1 MDLTASPRATTEL
14 QRGAEAL
21 LAHLAAGGATPVLP
35 ATFAD
40 VDGHWL
46 PPAMEALVAL
56 MAGQDALHP
65 LAKAAQRDERRTA
78 LFLCLA
84 LAVAGQGDRI
94 HASWLGI
101 AFGELSA
108 DRPVAH
114 GQRALWVTAAR
125 GAYGPAGKIF
135 VLRKLDAVDLPDQDD
150 VDGWLA
156 ALIPGNPAVVIP
168 HSLVDYPELAE
179 IPGLADPTQAAAKLA
194 RLRGRCVEITS
205 SKRPD
210 DSASPPPRNGSGRPV
225 SAWAHDEP
233 LAVLRGLIGSGGPE
247 GPMGSLVGHLRDDL
261 SPGAD
266 PDLAAAALH
275 VVAPIV
281 RSVAEELT
289 EATRSAPPTQ
299 ITVPILGHDILLLP
313 EGPDPRSLADAE
325 RRITESGVPKRR
337 GPWPGYALAALGVVL
352 GVAAF
357 LVPMLLLLVPGVAL
371 CALAGHLLWRAHG
384 QSRADDDYVRARTT
398 ELRELADGAVWAM
411 HEYAREADNRAK
423 LASDDLTELTRLIR
437 RGPRAA

>member
-1 MDLTASPRATTEL
+1 MDLTASPRAATEL
-14 QRGAEAL
+14 HRSAEAL
-21 LAHLAAGGATPVLP
+21 LAHLAAGGATPTLP
-35 ATFAD
+35 GTFTD
-40 VDGHWL
+40 LDGYWL
-46 PPAMEALVAL
+46 PPAMESLVAL
-56 MAGQDALHP
+56 MSGADALEP
-65 LAKAAQRDERRTA
+65 LARAAQRDERRTA

-101 AFGELSA
+101 AFGDLSA
-108 DRPVAH
+108 EQPVAH

-135 VLRKLDAVDLPDQDD
+135 VLRKLDAVDLPVQTDI
-150 VDGWLA
+150 DGWLDS
-156 ALIPGNPAVVIP
+156 LIPGNPAVVVP

-179 IPGLADPTQAAAKLA
+179 IPEMAAPAQAAAKLA
-194 RLRGRCVEITS
+194 RLHGRCVEITS

-210 DSASPPPRNGSGRPV
+210 DSASPPMRNGSGRPA

-233 LAVLRGLIGSGGPE
+233 LAVLRALIGAGGPE

-266 PDLAAAALH
+266 PDLAAVALH

-281 RSVAEELT
+281 RSVAEDLA
-289 EATRSAPPTQ
+289 EATTATPPSRV
-299 ITVPILGHDILLLP
+299 TVPILGHDIVLLP
-313 EGPDPRSLADAE
+313 EGPDPESMAAAE
-325 RRITESGVPKRR
+325 RRVTEEGVPRRR
-337 GPWPGYALAALGVVL
+337 GPWPGHLAAALSAILAVAAFVVPLLLLLIPGAALAAL
-352 GVAAF
+352 AA
-357 LVPMLLLLVPGVAL
+357 
-371 CALAGHLLWRAHG
+371 HLMWRQKAQARTDG
-384 QSRADDDYVRARTT
+384 EYVTARTT

-411 HEYAREADNRAK
+411 HEYAREAETRAHT
-423 LASDDLTELTRLIR
+423 AADDLTDLTRLIR